1 MPQLRSLAPALAVA
15 ALAPALGLAATAAT
29 SAPGVPASATSSTSA
44 AASGATT
51 KVTLAVTGCDGCT
64 LQLHQELEHRTSVY
78 TSSAQ
83 KVVDGKASWTV
94 PTAATYGLSITV
106 SAPWDGGVGA
116 VPVVAFR
123 YSGRQIGSAVTP
135 AQAQGSR
142 AGDACFAGTAERTLT
157 LPITV
162 VRIPATNPPG
172 DPIVTPLAFTSVTEP
187 WIGSTQRAFHGQ
199 LATQD
204 AAVPC

>member
-15 ALAPALGLAATAAT
+15 ALAPALGLAATAA
-29 SAPGVPASATSSTSA
+29 PSSTGT
-44 AASGATT
+44 AASVSTT

-64 LQLHQELEHRTSVY
+64 LQLHQELEGRTTTY
-78 TSSAQ
+78 DSSAQ

-94 PTAATYGLSITV
+94 PTAATHGLSITV
-106 SAPWDGGVGA
+106 DAPWDGGVGA

-123 YSGRQIGSAVTP
+123 YSGRQVGSPVT
-135 AQAQGSR
+135 ATQAKAARG
-142 AGDACFAGTAERTLT
+142 GTGCFAGTAERTLT

-172 DPIVTPLAFTSVTEP
+172 DPIVTPVAFTAVTEP
-187 WIGSTQRAFHGQ
+187 WIGGTQRAFHGQ

-204 AAVPC
+204 AAIPC